1 MKTKNKKTL
10 YLTPSR
16 YNRGFILNYCLK
28 QLINDG
34 AEIIT
39 LNKNDSIKSIL
50 RLHRDNNSIDEII
63 EKQFYYSF
71 CVSWSG
77 FYAGFIYNSNYYYF
91 QLDDNP
97 FFEALLYKIK
107 LDNNNNYIGMRY
119 AYTENDL
126 FKDDIIK
133 DAIKINYFSGFEV
146 FKKYSNKTLLKYAR
160 VYYENYF
167 KKYILNI
174 RDSEIVHEKKR
185 VNNYYDGGFHYE
197 NIYDKKTY
205 NIYTKH

>member
-10 YLTPSR
+10 YLTPPG

-34 AEIIT
+34 AEVIT
-39 LNKNDSIKSIL
+39 LNKNDSIKTTL
-50 RLHRDNNSIDEII
+50 RLHREFKNNDEII
-63 EKQFYYSF
+63 ENQFFYSF

-77 FYAGFIYNSNYYYF
+77 FYAGFIYDSNYYYF

-107 LDNNNNYIGMRY
+107 LDNNYNYVGMRY

-126 FKDDIIK
+126 FKDDAIK
-133 DAIKINYFSGFEV
+133 DAIKINYFNGFAV

-167 KKYILNI
+167 KKYVLNI

>member
-1 MKTKNKKTL
+1 
-10 YLTPSR
+10 
-16 YNRGFILNYCLK
+16 
-28 QLINDG
+28 
-34 AEIIT
+34 
-39 LNKNDSIKSIL
+39 
-50 RLHRDNNSIDEII
+50 
-63 EKQFYYSF
+63 
-71 CVSWSG
+71 
-77 FYAGFIYNSNYYYF
+77 
-91 QLDDNP
+91 
-97 FFEALLYKIK
+97 
-107 LDNNNNYIGMRY
+107 MRY

-126 FKDDIIK
+126 FKDDAIK
-133 DAIKINYFSGFEV
+133 DAIKINYFNGFAV

-167 KKYILNI
+167 KKYVLNI